1 MENVGRRKLL
11 SMKTATLLAVITLAC
26 ALPVF
31 SQQPPDKM
39 LKVSLRMGNTTC
51 SFRGNLQLEILREN
65 TGSHELI
72 VPRWWG
78 WGWGRTNIRVFDS
91 SGKEVVTTFLAD
103 ELPPPPQPWD
113 FVVLDG
119 GQFIGT
125 RVDEPVK
132 HFVNKPGEYEF
143 VVEYA
148 SYLSEQYAREVM
160 KMPDEPFWSR
170 ERGPLLSNR
179 VKVTITE

>member
-1 MENVGRRKLL
+1 MKRLALL
-11 SMKTATLLAVITLAC
+11 VAVALATV
-26 ALPVF
+26 LPAGA
-31 SQQPPDKM
+31 QDTPDKM
-39 LKVSLRMGNTTC
+39 LKVTLRIESTSCTVLGNIK
-51 SFRGNLQLEILREN
+51 LELLREN
-65 TGSHELI
+65 GGSHDLI

-78 WGWGRTNIRVFDS
+78 WGSGRTNIRVFDAG
-91 SGKEVVTTFLAD
+91 GKEVATTFLAD

-113 FVVLDG
+113 FVVLDS
-119 GQFIGT
+119 GQFLGT

-132 HFVNKPGEYEF
+132 HFVNKPGNYEF

-160 KMPDEPFWSR
+160 KMPDAPFWSR

-179 VKVTITE
+179 IKVTVTE